1 MRIDTISLTRPYH
14 PKTPVAACIGYF
26 DGIHKGHQEL
36 IRTTVEK
43 ASALNCG
50 SALITF
56 DPDPWVTIKNILP
69 SELEH
74 LTTMKQKNNLFIE
87 YGIKNIY
94 YLDFTREMSELSP
107 EEFVKQVLGQL
118 NLKALICGYDFHFG
132 SHGAGDADLLK
143 SIVSYPV
150 EVVQQ
155 VSYDG
160 ERISSTRIVQYV
172 KNGDFLNAYKLLG
185 HPFTMDG
192 TVVSGSHI
200 GRTMGVPTAN
210 IRYSP
215 EYVIPKIGVYSAHVV
230 INGKKYGAMV
240 NVGHNPTVNYHKD
253 VSIEAHIFDLNEDLY
268 GSRISVIFEQ
278 YIRDEM
284 QFRTEENLKMQ
295 LEMDKAAVRRL
306 LGL

>member
-1 MRIDTISLTRPYH
+1 MRIAYIDLERTN
-14 PKTPVAACIGYF
+14 KAKNQFAACIGYF
-26 DGIHKGHQEL
+26 DGMHRGHQTL
-36 IRTTVEK
+36 IRRTRALAEK
-43 ASALNCG
+43 YGCG